1 MVNLVKVTGERNS
14 SVLSLPLMASYTNPL
29 FIPATLVS
37 IFLNNAGLCISVHER
52 FTDISPHS
60 VLFPEKKSANKEE
73 KKIKNGT
80 FITNLFSLSSA
91 LL

>member
-1 MVNLVKVTGERNS
+1 MTGEINS

-29 FIPATLVS
+29 FSPATLVS

-52 FTDISPHS
+52 LTDISPHS
-60 VLFPEKKSANKEE
+60 VLFPEKKVNKEE
-73 KKIKNGT
+73 KKIENVT